1 MLSTLV
7 IASLVCGGDFTDKFG
22 FWHDDYGTACRDAIA
37 QDRPLF
43 IVFCEGESPTAW
55 AVKSSAFMS
64 EGIEKMLRDRYV
76 RLYVNVS
83 TDSGRA
89 LAKRFQAGPAPHLVI
104 LDRSTKWTVQH
115 RSARIAERE
124 FGEMLTN
131 NCYCRLGADG
141 RAVRNVEPDPRSV
154 VTSSAATAS
163 NADVVRAS
171 IARGSPV
178 RNIDE
183 SAFERE
189 VIERSK
195 ERTVIVDFWAEWCG
209 PCRAL
214 GPVLERC
221 IRERDGEFALV
232 KINVDHAPSLSSR
245 YRVESIPAVKAFRDG
260 KVVLEFVGLKS
271 ESDLRQILERLHV
284 SEPPQVVMRDD
295 DAEGRR

>member
-1 MLSTLV
+1 MT
-7 IASLVCGGDFTDKFG
+7 
-22 FWHDDYGTACRDAIA
+22 
-37 QDRPLF
+37 
-43 IVFCEGESPTAW
+43 
-55 AVKSSAFMS
+55 
-64 EGIEKMLRDRYV
+64 EGIEKTMRDRYV
-76 RLYVNVS
+76 RLCVDVS
-83 TDSGRA
+83 TDSGRT
-89 LAKRFQAGPAPHLVI
+89 LAKRFQAGPAPYLVI
-104 LDRSTKWTVQH
+104 LDRSTKWAVHQ
-115 RSARIAERE
+115 RSANVSEPE
-124 FGEMLTN
+124 LNDMLTN
-131 NCYCRLGADG
+131 LCYCRLGSDG
-141 RAVRNVEPDPRSV
+141 RAVRDVQPDPRSV

-163 NADVVRAS
+163 NPEVVRAS
-171 IARGSPV
+171 IARGALV

-232 KINVDHAPSLSSR
+232 KINVDHAPNLSGR

-260 KVVLEFVGLKS
+260 KVVLEFVGLQS

-284 SEPPQVVMRDD
+284 SQPPLVVMREDE
-295 DAEGRR
+295 AEVRR